1 MSSSRQSRPERD
13 SEQAGGG
20 RAIMERQK
28 LEEIEEYILA
38 FFRKSAVPRL
48 LSKQVF
54 DSTSE
59 YANADF
65 VRAFE
70 DLEKKKR
77 LLIRYTDQGSDWIQL
92 MPEGAKYA
100 GVSEPEII
108 EGPAVIPHP
117 PKSST

>member
-1 MSSSRQSRPERD
+1 
-13 SEQAGGG
+13 
-20 RAIMERQK
+20 MERQK
-28 LEEIEEYILA
+28 LERIEEYILA
-38 FFRKSAVPRL
+38 FFRRNATARL

-54 DSTSE
+54 DSTDE

-77 LLIRYTDQGSDWIQL
+77 LLVRYTDEGNDWIQL

-100 GVSEPEII
+100 GVSERGMVD
-108 EGPAVIPHP
+108 GPAVMPHP

>member
-1 MSSSRQSRPERD
+1 
-13 SEQAGGG
+13 
-20 RAIMERQK
+20 MERQK
-28 LEEIEEYILA
+28 LERIEEYILA
-38 FFRKSAVPRL
+38 LFRRNATARL

-54 DSTSE
+54 DSTNE

-77 LLIRYTDQGSDWIQL
+77 LLVRYTDEGNDWIQL

-100 GVSEPEII
+100 GVSEAEMVDA
-108 EGPAVIPHP
+108 PAAMPHP

>member
-1 MSSSRQSRPERD
+1 
-13 SEQAGGG
+13 
-20 RAIMERQK
+20 MERQK
-28 LEEIEEYILA
+28 LERIEEYILEL
-38 FFRKSAVPRL
+38 FRRSATPRL

-54 DSTSE
+54 DSTNE

-77 LLIRYTDQGSDWIQL
+77 LLVRYTDEGNDWIQL

-100 GVSEPEII
+100 GVSEPQIVD
-108 EGPAVIPHP
+108 GPAVMPHP